1 MKQVQNQK
9 GATAISM
16 MMLVGII
23 GFVAYF
29 GFMLYGPFYDDLSV
43 ETVVNNLASD
53 EKAKGLSTKK
63 VNRLIQ
69 KRLAVNQVRM
79 DPKYIVL
86 EKTKEGVAVTIEY
99 ETRVNFISNI
109 DLVARF
115 SHSTVIPK

>member
-9 GATAISM
+9 GATAISL

-29 GFMLYGPFYDDLSV
+29 GFMLYAPFYDDLSV

-63 VNRLIQ
+63 VSRLIQ
-69 KRLAVNQVRM
+69 KRLAVNMVRM

-86 EKTKEGVAVTIEY
+86 EKTKEGVAVTIDY

-109 DLVARF
+109 DLVAKF